1 MSAESG
7 RPGAPDSSDSSNPEN
22 ITEEQA
28 TAIVQSLLDNPG
40 EWLSLAENIF
50 PQYLLIVLL
59 QKSKIELAE
68 VNHYTNQDFLLYFH
82 GAMKPGRRCIEL
94 AYLFSKEP
102 DVVEMFRQV
111 YMAKVKELK
120 RNAFEIETRVAQMN
134 HALKTIGNKG
144 GAN

>member
-1 MSAESG
+1 MSEESSK
-7 RPGAPDSSDSSNPEN
+7 PGVPDSNDSSNPEN

-28 TAIVQSLLDNPG
+28 TAIVQGLLDNPG

-50 PQYLLIVLL
+50 PQYLLIVLI

-68 VNHYTNQDFLLYFH
+68 VNPYTNQDFLLYFH
-82 GAMKPGRRCIEL
+82 GAMRPGRRCIEL

-111 YMAKVKELK
+111 YMAKTNELK
-120 RNAFEIETRVAQMN
+120 RNRFEIETRVAQMN
-134 HALKTIGNKG
+134 HALKTIGNKNS
-144 GAN
+144 AN